1 VLPWEGVKVRVVGT
15 VVGVSLR
22 PSVEIPENPL
32 KFPSCAKTSSRVE
45 SFRPKFWVWAG
56 AKRAVIGDAIVNIV
70 ICSFQNP
77 NIEFV
82 PASL

>member
-32 KFPSCAKTSSRVE
+32 KSRSWEITSSRFE
-45 SFRPKFWVWAG
+45 SLPRAFEPAG
-56 AKRAVIGDAIVNIV
+56 AKRDVIGDDIFGVGGFFNVSLV
-70 ICSFQNP
+70 I
-77 NIEFV
+77 
-82 PASL
+82 

>member
-32 KFPSCAKTSSRVE
+32 KFPSCAKTSSREE
-45 SFRPKFWVWAG
+45 SFRPRV
-56 AKRAVIGDAIVNIV
+56 
-70 ICSFQNP
+70 
-77 NIEFV
+77 
-82 PASL
+82 